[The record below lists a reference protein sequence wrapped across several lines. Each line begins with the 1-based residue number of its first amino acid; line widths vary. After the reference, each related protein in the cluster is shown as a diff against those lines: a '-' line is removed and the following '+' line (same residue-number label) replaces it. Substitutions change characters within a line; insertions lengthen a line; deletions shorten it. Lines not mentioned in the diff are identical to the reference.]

1 MTIKTGYFSDDG
13 EEIDPLTVPMPVLC
27 NSCLKKNDA
36 KEEAPCLCNRMDQME
51 EIKKG
56 EMFLCYAYEPND
68 PSINKKKVYQDME
81 KYWAEQNRKYLAQ
94 QKKDLVRID
103 VIVGEFNKQKTVIL
117 FSISLLLD

>member
-13 EEIDPLTVPMPVLC
+13 EEIDPLTVPLPTLC

-56 EMFLCYAYEPND
+56 EMFLCFAYKPND
-68 PSINKKKVYQDME
+68 PSINKKKVYKDME

-94 QKKDLVRID
+94 QKKKKNSFSEINI
-103 VIVGEFNKQKTVIL
+103 IVKIQQA
-117 FSISLLLD
+117 